1 MSIVGFPDRLL
12 VAHMVPW
19 NIDILDGVYRY
30 IPPVDQSKV
39 PDDYVPIFSN
49 YYAVRQSVIDTK
61 TEVRWIATTGP
72 ADNALNTSSYLHSF
86 LDESGVTSLGYH
98 DLTAPLSRDTIHNG
112 PHSFSVSYGN
122 AGVYIRLFDK
132 FSRAVIDETL

>member
-1 MSIVGFPDRLL
+1 MHNYSTRNFLNGVEYLHGCQLSIVGFPDRLL

-72 ADNALNTSSYLHSF
+72 ADNALKH
-86 LDESGVTSLGYH
+86 
-98 DLTAPLSRDTIHNG
+98 
-112 PHSFSVSYGN
+112 
-122 AGVYIRLFDK
+122 
-132 FSRAVIDETL
+132 